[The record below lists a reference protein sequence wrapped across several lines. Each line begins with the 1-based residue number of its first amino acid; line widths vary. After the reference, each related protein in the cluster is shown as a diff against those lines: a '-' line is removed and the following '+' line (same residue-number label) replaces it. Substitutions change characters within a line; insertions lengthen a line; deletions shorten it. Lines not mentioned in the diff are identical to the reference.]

1 MAMATTPIDRNA
13 MLLAA
18 REWERGG
25 NSPSMERG
33 LLLELIGLCEL
44 VGTQL
49 YQKLEGRRRVGLGQ
63 LCTAVREQWT
73 KQEDTRL
80 TLALPTRLPSQESC
94 IADWMALA
102 LAVVIV
108 MRLLKKIGPG
118 RSRSSRRIRQR
129 QVFQSKTLCSP
140 AGSSHVV

>member
-44 VGTQL
+44 VGPQL
-49 YQKLEGRRRVGLGQ
+49 YQ
-63 LCTAVREQWT
+63 
-73 KQEDTRL
+73 
-80 TLALPTRLPSQESC
+80 
-94 IADWMALA
+94 
-102 LAVVIV
+102 
-108 MRLLKKIGPG
+108 
-118 RSRSSRRIRQR
+118 
-129 QVFQSKTLCSP
+129 
-140 AGSSHVV
+140 